1 MVALVQRVRH
11 ASVQVDGVTTGSIR
25 DGLLILLGVHR
36 SDSER
41 EAEWIARK
49 CANLRVFSDDEGKM
63 NLSVNEIGGEAL
75 VVSQF
80 TLYGDVRRGNRPS
93 FEPAAPPAKARQLY
107 ERFVELLDNHLQ
119 TEVRCGVFGAAMD
132 VELLNDGPVTLWIE
146 RLNEAALGESA

>member
-11 ASVQVDGVTTGSIR
+11 ASVNIDGAAAGSIR
-25 DGLLILLGVHR
+25 QGLLILLGVHR
-36 SDSER
+36 DDSKR

-49 CANLRVFSDDEGKM
+49 CANLRVFSDDDGKM
-63 NLSVNEIGGEAL
+63 NLSVKDIGGEAL

-93 FEPAAPPAKARQLY
+93 FEPAAPPEKAEQLY
-107 ERFVELLDNHLQ
+107 DYFVELLDGHLESSVQ
-119 TEVRCGVFGAAMD
+119 RGVFGASMD

-146 RLNEAALGESA
+146 RMNETD

>member
-11 ASVQVDGVTTGSIR
+11 ASVNVDGAATGSIR
-25 DGLLILLGVHR
+25 QGLLILLGVHR
-36 SDSER
+36 DDSKR

-49 CANLRVFSDDEGKM
+49 CANLRVFSDDDGKM
-63 NLSVNEIGGEAL
+63 NLSVKDVGGEAL

-93 FEPAAPPAKARQLY
+93 FEPAAPPEKAEQLY
-107 ERFVELLDNHLQ
+107 DYFVELLDSHLESSVQ
-119 TEVRCGVFGAAMD
+119 RGVFGASME

-146 RLNEAALGESA
+146 RMNETD

>member
-11 ASVQVDGVTTGSIR
+11 ASVNIDGVAAGSIR
-25 DGLLILLGVHR
+25 QGLLILLGVHR
-36 SDSER
+36 DDSKR

-49 CANLRVFSDDEGKM
+49 CANLRVFSDDDGKM
-63 NLSVNEIGGEAL
+63 NLSVKDIGGEAL

-93 FEPAAPPAKARQLY
+93 FEPAAPPEKAEQLY
-107 ERFVELLDNHLQ
+107 DYFVELLDGHLESSVQ
-119 TEVRCGVFGAAMD
+119 RGVFGASMD

-146 RLNEAALGESA
+146 RMNETD